1 MVADRQ
7 KCWAFQVCMPRRK
20 LDRVADTFI
29 WYCLPQP
36 LLNHSNKF
44 MKHMPTM
51 HWGLVHQH
59 QLQPCN
65 FLMWTYDRTGESIML
80 ATVFIGVNQFMWEVI
95 YSTVIEWFSQS
106 AKGLIR
112 ERGSCNPVVT
122 VCEIGYEWEQSM
134 WFLPSSCQWIHS
146 RKKSVTHPCIDLK
159 RVPCSAERHGW
170 FHGLQS
176 TSPRNLF
183 SKRLTAQW
191 SRVAWPY

>member
-1 MVADRQ
+1 
-7 KCWAFQVCMPRRK
+7 MPRRK

-29 WYCLPQP
+29 WYFLPQP

-134 WFLPSSCQWIHS
+134 WFSPSSCQYEFIVEKNRSHI
-146 RKKSVTHPCIDLK
+146 R
-159 RVPCSAERHGW
+159 A
-170 FHGLQS
+170 S
-176 TSPRNLF
+176 TSKGFHARLKDMVDFMVFKAQAHATF
-183 SKRLTAQW
+183 SRRDWLLNE
-191 SRVAWPY
+191 VV